1 MLQLIVYATQPLG
14 LHGQTVQSTYPQ
26 ESLCPKYLSFQSLSL
41 LINTCYSTYLESITL
56 VSARIFVLQ
65 SYLPNSQQNF
75 PVTCHEM
82 SDNCW

>member
-26 ESLCPKYLSFQSLSL
+26 ESLCPKYLIF
-41 LINTCYSTYLESITL
+41 LIPVPTFYSTYLESITL